1 MTPVRKTT
9 GILVLAAAVACAA
22 LLLTA
27 VRKTPPPARGSTG
40 LATNAAGLSVR
51 AYLQSSHLLVG
62 THEAHVAV
70 TIDAPKDPAQK
81 VRPAMNVAIV
91 IDHSGSMAGEKLE
104 HARQAA
110 QRLVSLLS
118 PRDRFAIIGYGSEV
132 EVVFPSALATEQ
144 AKDAALAA
152 IQRIYDD
159 GGTNLSGGLT
169 TGRAQILANP
179 ELESVARIV
188 LISDGLA
195 NEGIVGREELAG
207 LARDTASRGIS
218 ITTVGVGLDFDE
230 RTMTQ
235 IAVSGRGNYYFVES
249 SAMLAE
255 LFATE
260 LEKLGSTTATQVR
273 VAIAPA
279 PGVEILEAYGYPIQ
293 VEGGR
298 VLIPIADLHSGEQR
312 KVVLRTRVNAEKLGA
327 MDLGAIHVTFLP
339 TGSHEMARAT
349 IAWRAEVTDNQ
360 QLVLDGRD
368 PEGMRYIERALNAKA
383 IDEATVMYEQGDQAA
398 AMQVLEK
405 RRAAVKV
412 IANELD
418 DADLFREAEQVT
430 GAASGNFAAAPAR
443 PTSTKGKRAQKANRA
458 NAYDLMH

>member
-1 MTPVRKTT
+1 MTPARKTT
-9 GILVLAAAVACAA
+9 GILVLAAAVAGAA
-22 LLLTA
+22 LLLTSG
-27 VRKTPPPARGSTG
+27 KKSPPLARAST
-40 LATNAAGLSVR
+40 AMAADTSGLSVR

-70 TIDAPKDPAQK
+70 TINAPTDPAHK
-81 VRPAMNVAIV
+81 MRPATNVAIV

-110 QRLVSLLS
+110 QRLVSQLS

-132 EVVFPSALATEQ
+132 EVVFPSARATEQ
-144 AKDAALAA
+144 SKDAALAA
-152 IQRIYDD
+152 IARMYDD
-159 GGTNLSGGLT
+159 GGTNLSGGLVA
-169 TGRAQILANP
+169 GRAQIQANP
-179 ELESVARIV
+179 ESDAVARIV

-195 NEGIVGREELAG
+195 NEGIVDREELAS
-207 LARDTASRGIS
+207 LARQTTSRGIS

-230 RTMTQ
+230 RTMTR

-260 LEKLGSTTATQVR
+260 LKKLGSTTATQVR

-279 PGVEILEAYGYPIQ
+279 PGVEILEAYGYPMQ

-312 KVVLRTRVNAEKLGA
+312 KVVLRTRVSAEKLGA
-327 MDLGAIHVTFLP
+327 IDLGTIHVSFLP
-339 TGSHEMARAT
+339 MGSHEIARAT
-349 IAWRAEVTDNQ
+349 IAWRAEVTNNE

-368 PEGMRYIERALNAKA
+368 PEGMRYIERALTAKA
-383 IDEATVMYEQGDQAA
+383 IDDATVMYEQGNQSA

-405 RRAAVKV
+405 RRAEAQV
-412 IANELD
+412 IAGELGD
-418 DADLFREAEQVT
+418 DDLLEEVQQAT
-430 GAASGNFAAAPAR
+430 GVAGGNFAAAPAK

-458 NAYDLMH
+458 SAYGLMH